1 VTDRRQQPAR
11 SSWLSRLKPSDREVR
26 ELALRETDPAQ
37 ARRFAP
43 IARGPVFALAA
54 LAGVA
59 LAALPFCALRWLRR
73 PERPAGPA
81 R

>member
-1 VTDRRQQPAR
+1 VTDRRQQPAA
-11 SSWLSRLKPSDREVR
+11 SSWLSRLKPGEREVR

-43 IARGPVFALAA
+43 IAKGPVFALAA
-54 LAGVA
+54 LAAVA
-59 LAALPFCALRWLRR
+59 LAALPACVLRLLRR
-73 PERPAGPA
+73 PEPPAGAP

>member
-1 VTDRRQQPAR
+1 VTDRRQQPAAA
-11 SSWLSRLKPSDREVR
+11 SWLSRLRPSDRELR

-37 ARRFAP
+37 AECFAP

-59 LAALPFCALRWLRR
+59 LAALPACALRLLRR
-73 PERPAGPA
+73 PERPAGPS